1 MVISAL
7 AEVASIGSVI
17 PVVAALTSSE
27 ELFSQEIAVEI
38 FEFAG
43 ATDPSAKK
51 FLLVSV
57 AIFIVLLAGS
67 LRATLSFVGYKF
79 AYGVSAE
86 MAAKI
91 FGLELRRPFTRHIQ
105 SNSSEVLG
113 SVNKSSIAV
122 GNVVLPVIKAVAAA
136 ITAGLILA
144 AMVVV
149 QPLLLICAVGL
160 IAFLYFLAGRATI
173 PKLEKVGKY
182 ISSSQAS
189 RIKVMQEGL
198 GGIRDVILTDTHK
211 LHIDQFRDIET
222 RLRQSQATNYFLA
235 ELPKYLVEVF
245 AVCAILASV
254 LLLER
259 SQENFISLLPLLAA
273 FAFAL
278 QKLMPLAQQIYSTW
292 SIAAGY
298 RRVVEDLLNIF
309 EGSRE
314 FEKESKAAGQS
325 QPLTF
330 ERLRLRDVSFRY
342 SEQSQTA
349 IDQMTLSIARGSVI
363 GLYGET
369 GSGKST
375 LIDLIMG
382 FLSPSRG
389 QISLDEEP
397 LAGEVLRGW
406 QSNLSLV
413 PQTIYL
419 ADTTIIR
426 NVAFGVDPNHI
437 DLLKVR
443 KCIAAAQLNSF
454 IEGLPDGLD
463 TFVGERGVQMSGG
476 QRQRLGIARALYRD
490 PKVLILDE
498 ATSALDPE
506 TESAIVKNIDSVS
519 RGMTMIIIAHR
530 FQTLIGCDVILKIA
544 NGKIERRGTYQDIFG
559 ESL

>member
-1 MVISAL
+1 
-7 AEVASIGSVI
+7 
-17 PVVAALTSSE
+17 
-27 ELFSQEIAVEI
+27 
-38 FEFAG
+38 
-43 ATDPSAKK
+43 
-51 FLLVSV
+51 
-57 AIFIVLLAGS
+57 
-67 LRATLSFVGYKF
+67 
-79 AYGVSAE
+79 
-86 MAAKI
+86 
-91 FGLELRRPFTRHIQ
+91 
-105 SNSSEVLG
+105 
-113 SVNKSSIAV
+113 
-122 GNVVLPVIKAVAAA
+122 
-136 ITAGLILA
+136 
-144 AMVVV
+144 
-149 QPLLLICAVGL
+149 
-160 IAFLYFLAGRATI
+160 
-173 PKLEKVGKY
+173 
-182 ISSSQAS
+182 
-189 RIKVMQEGL
+189 
-198 GGIRDVILTDTHK
+198 
-211 LHIDQFRDIET
+211 
-222 RLRQSQATNYFLA
+222 
-235 ELPKYLVEVF
+235 
-245 AVCAILASV
+245 
-254 LLLER
+254 
-259 SQENFISLLPLLAA
+259 
-273 FAFAL
+273 
-278 QKLMPLAQQIYSTW
+278 
-292 SIAAGY
+292 
-298 RRVVEDLLNIF
+298 
-309 EGSRE
+309 
-314 FEKESKAAGQS
+314 
-325 QPLTF
+325 
-330 ERLRLRDVSFRY
+330 
-342 SEQSQTA
+342 
-349 IDQMTLSIARGSVI
+349 MTLSIARGSVI

-375 LIDLIMG
+375 IIDLIMG